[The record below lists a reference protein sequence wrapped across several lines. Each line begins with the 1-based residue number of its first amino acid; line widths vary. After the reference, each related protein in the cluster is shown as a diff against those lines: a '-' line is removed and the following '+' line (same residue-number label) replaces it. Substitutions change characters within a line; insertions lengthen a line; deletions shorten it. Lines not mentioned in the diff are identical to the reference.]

1 MTQDAVGII
10 ASKQVKGKILA
21 ERINVGIEHIKL
33 SQRLDSF
40 LKQGKGKDRNG
51 SKREEGHLGS
61 AAAPACSTQSL
72 MLCEEGREG
81 PELRSPF
88 HMDSWLS
95 VQEGING
102 LDGENEANNKKC
114 FHLPH
119 IGRDEVKGT
128 YPSISA
134 LW

>member
-1 MTQDAVGII
+1 MW
-10 ASKQVKGKILA
+10 
-21 ERINVGIEHIKL
+21 IEHFKL
-33 SQRLDSF
+33 SQRGDSF
-40 LKQGKGKDRNG
+40 LKQGKGTDRNG

-72 MLCEEGREG
+72 RLCEDGREG
-81 PELRSPF
+81 PAPWSPF
-88 HMDSWLS
+88 HMDSWLN

-114 FHLPH
+114 FHLPY
-119 IGRDEVKGT
+119 IRLDEVKGT

-134 LW
+134 SW